1 MHLGSSRT
9 KKFDNVKKKLT
20 KKFDNVKKKFG
31 REGNDRLRNV

>member
-1 MHLGSSRT
+1 MHLGSSR
-9 KKFDNVKKKLT
+9 T